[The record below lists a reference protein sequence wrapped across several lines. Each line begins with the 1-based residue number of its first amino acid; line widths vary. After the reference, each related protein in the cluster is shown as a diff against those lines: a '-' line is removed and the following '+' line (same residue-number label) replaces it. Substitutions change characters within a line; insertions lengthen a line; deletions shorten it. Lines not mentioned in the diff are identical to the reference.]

1 MAIDQNCKIWLKEIF
16 AERAKFDE
24 PMAKHTS
31 FRVGGC
37 ADVFV
42 EPENM
47 EELCQVVKGAGEQ
60 KISWIVVGGGTNLL
74 VKDSGVRGIV
84 ISTRKTRR
92 QVSMES
98 MGGDRVAVTAAG
110 GTLLSTLCRFAIEKG
125 CMGMNFAMGIPGTVG
140 GAIRMNAGTA
150 TGTMQNVITR
160 IKVLDPGG
168 QVREIG
174 KRGMTFSYRNLSI
187 GDMANPLIIEGCF
200 GLQKG
205 DPGAIR
211 READAALERR
221 RKTQPTGTAS
231 AGCFFKNPVSERSAG
246 ELIDRA
252 GLKGREIG
260 GAKISEKHANYIIN
274 TGGGT
279 AADIM
284 ALMETVQEEIYKVF
298 QIKLEPEVKIVG

>member
-1 MAIDQNCKIWLKEIF
+1 MAIDRQCKIWLKGAF
-16 AERAKFDE
+16 AERTKFDE

-37 ADVFV
+37 ADAFI

-47 EELCQVVKGAGEQ
+47 EELCRVVKGAGER

-74 VKDSGVRGIV
+74 VKDSGIRGMV
-84 ISTRKTRR
+84 ISTKKIRR

-98 MGGDRVAVTAAG
+98 MGGDRVEVVAAG
-110 GTLLSTLCRFAIEKG
+110 GTHLSTLCRFAIEKG
-125 CMGMNFAMGIPGTVG
+125 LRGMNFAMGIPGSVG

-150 TGTMQNVITR
+150 MGAVQDVIER
-160 IKVLDPGG
+160 IKVLDPSGHF
-168 QVREIG
+168 REIG

-187 GDMANPLIIEGCF
+187 GGMANPLIVEGCF
-200 GLQKG
+200 GLEKD
-205 DPGAIR
+205 DPGAIK

-221 RKTQPTGTAS
+221 RKTQPTGAAS
-231 AGCFFKNPVSERSAG
+231 AGCFFKNPASEKSAG
-246 ELIDRA
+246 KLIDEA
-252 GLKGREIG
+252 GLKGKTVG

-284 ALMETVQEEIYKVF
+284 ALMETVQEEIYNAF
-298 QIKLEPEVKIVG
+298 HIKLEPEVKIVG